1 MNYVVIL
8 YLVEVVLRHVWLVN
22 RSQNR
27 STVIRI
33 YLEGVQLYALV
44 RQALI
49 SRLGNVEGLGHDI
62 PGRNFI
68 QWATSRY
75 LVEMIAAPQISICVV
90 VTFGALRL
98 FWCLGLIMKILF
110 TSLILLRF
118 QKFVGLG
125 VGVEQAPAVVFSC
138 DRFRL
143 WLRSLLLRLGS
154 FVIWDDACRFHV
166 IRFLCGIIYRTLAL
180 SMVPFL
186 TSIIITGGHFGT
198 VVFILYVSS
207 FSSPHA

>member
-68 QWATSRY
+68 Q
-75 LVEMIAAPQISICVV
+75 
-90 VTFGALRL
+90 
-98 FWCLGLIMKILF
+98 
-110 TSLILLRF
+110 
-118 QKFVGLG
+118 
-125 VGVEQAPAVVFSC
+125 
-138 DRFRL
+138 
-143 WLRSLLLRLGS
+143 
-154 FVIWDDACRFHV
+154 
-166 IRFLCGIIYRTLAL
+166 
-180 SMVPFL
+180 
-186 TSIIITGGHFGT
+186 
-198 VVFILYVSS
+198 
-207 FSSPHA
+207 